1 MAVFDV
7 HGHFESVF
15 LDDDL
20 VGNFSEQDAFFQGES
35 FLRAHGNVGTLVNS
49 AGREDFFEG
58 AADELFPLMH
68 AEREELND
76 ENVGVFVDDERGEI
90 VGLRK
95 HDAAAIF
102 VSEAFAVFPG
112 GGNAFFVE
120 RFAVLLVSADEQ
132 ADEDFRGVV
141 DIAFADESSVGG
153 TDAGEGTV
161 FVLSLYAR
169 NLVCVYPAVSGKQ
182 AFFFVFLR

>member
-1 MAVFDV
+1 
-7 HGHFESVF
+7 
-15 LDDDL
+15 
-20 VGNFSEQDAFFQGES
+20 
-35 FLRAHGNVGTLVNS
+35 
-49 AGREDFFEG
+49 
-58 AADELFPLMH
+58 MH

-112 GGNAFFVE
+112 GGTAFFVE

-182 AFFFVFLR
+182 AFFFVFFEINRIRHVVRFLEAEKLTGKL